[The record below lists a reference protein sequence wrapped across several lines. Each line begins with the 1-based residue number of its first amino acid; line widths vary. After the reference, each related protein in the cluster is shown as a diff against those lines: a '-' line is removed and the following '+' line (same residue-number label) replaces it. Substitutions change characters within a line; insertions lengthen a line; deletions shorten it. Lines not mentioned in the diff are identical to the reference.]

1 MFLSEPIPVADSF
14 IDKAPIEIYN
24 ELLNKNSEVSRDAIK
39 VSKKETLR
47 IIELKNEA
55 LRVATLQSFHANFSL
70 LKKTLQLKSN
80 NLDTI
85 FNFSTLVL
93 SGGSILPPVIFENNN
108 RVNKQDDTMV
118 VTKRSFSI
126 RRPAKLVSSVPTW
139 RDYIIPTEHVMPP
152 QPANEIL
159 PTNEIEKKAWIESVK
174 IGWLLGKK
182 QAEDEFVQSI
192 RRLTS
197 DYLGMVRYTVLYK
210 KNIITAPYVSI
221 TNLGIT
227 NSDNDLNI
235 GQSEIRL
242 IQPSFFKNT
251 YKAWNFIPHFKQ

>member
-1 MFLSEPIPVADSF
+1 MFLSEPPPVADLF
-14 IDKAPIEIYN
+14 IERAPIEIFK
-24 ELLNKNSEVSRDAIK
+24 ELLNKDSSTSSESVALA
-39 VSKKETLR
+39 KKDTLR

-55 LRVATLQSFHANFSL
+55 LRIATLQSFHANFTL
-70 LKKTLQLKSN
+70 LRKTLLAKSK

-85 FNFSTLVL
+85 FNFSTLAL
-93 SGGSILPPVIFENNN
+93 SGGSILPPVILENNN
-108 RVNKQDDTMV
+108 RVNKNEDTMV

-126 RRPAKLVSSVPTW
+126 KKPARLVSAIPTW
-139 RDYIIPTEHVMPP
+139 RDYIIPTEHVLPP
-152 QPANEIL
+152 NPTNEIL
-159 PTNEIEKKAWIESVK
+159 PVNDIEKTAWMESVRV
-174 IGWLLGKK
+174 GWELGKK
-182 QAEDEFVQSI
+182 QADDEFIQSI

-197 DYLGMVRYTVLYK
+197 EYLGMIRYTVLYK

-235 GQSEIRL
+235 GQSEIKL
-242 IQPSFFKNT
+242 IQPSFFKNS